1 MQRRRVPDPKFA
13 VQGNTKGVTV
23 RFVLAIIC
31 FVIALGTLG
40 TGIAQRTF
48 LAGPSHITL
57 STVSKSSA
65 PVVVID
71 GAALNSYKHTQNVKL
86 AGSSSA
92 FAAYGRTSDV
102 LAWVGNSSYNE
113 ISLNKVTGKL
123 QSKLHT
129 GKSSTVP
136 NPAGSD
142 LWLQQFEFD
151 QARNFDI
158 KVPVDMSVIAVSDGK
173 MPAPSD
179 ISLVWPRDNSTPW
192 SGPLILTG
200 GVALLVGLI
209 LLLLA
214 FYHLR
219 RTRGPRRSQPRMP
232 RLPRQ
237 PRLRPQ
243 RKEIASTKGRR
254 SIRNFAALGTTLGV
268 TALLL
273 AGCTAVPAPTIATS
287 TPTPAAGGLAAVTK
301 TPAVTTV
308 QLQDIMQSVSA
319 TVKNADSKFNP
330 KVLKTRMAGPALAD
344 RLANYTIR
352 KANPALPAS
361 IPIPAGQ
368 IKVNLPQASNTWPRT
383 VFTVLVSK
391 STATKTTKA
400 STTYTALMLIQDT
413 PRDNYK
419 INYAMTLEPNVTFA
433 VAPATVGT
441 ARLNPDTGLFKMQP
455 AALAVAYGDIL
466 DKDTDASD
474 YDLFQAQGDT
484 FRTQVGA
491 ASKKAAIAALP
502 ATASLRYTNS
512 SGTGQVVVLATTDQ
526 GAIVAVDLNETET
539 VKPVQAGAAVSAP
552 GEIQALSGK
561 ATSTTGLVA
570 VYGDQLLFYVP
581 SASKSSKIVLL
592 GYGQGLIS
600 AKEL

>member
-1 MQRRRVPDPKFA
+1 VPDPEFT
-13 VQGNTKGVTV
+13 VQGDTKGVIV

-31 FVIALGTLG
+31 FIIAFGTLG

-48 LAGPSHITL
+48 FAPPSEVTL
-57 STVSKSSA
+57 HTVSRAPA

-71 GAALNSYKHTQNVKL
+71 GSALNSYKQTQNVKL
-86 AGSSSA
+86 SGSA
-92 FAAYGRTSDV
+92 TTFAAYGRTSDV
-102 LAWVGNSSYNE
+102 LAWVGNATYNE
-113 ISLNKVTGKL
+113 VTLNKSTDEL
-123 QSKLHT
+123 QSKLHV
-129 GKSSTVP
+129 GKTDTVP

-142 LWLQQFEFD
+142 LWLQQFAFD
-151 QARNFDI
+151 QGKNFSI
-158 KVPVDMSVIAVSDGK
+158 KIPADMSVIAVSNGK
-173 MPAPSD
+173 LPAPSD
-179 ISLVWPRDNSTPW
+179 ISVTWPLDDSNPW
-192 SGPLILTG
+192 AGPLILTG
-200 GVALLVGLI
+200 AIALLAGLI
-209 LLLLA
+209 LLLVA

-232 RLPRQ
+232 KLPRQ

-243 RKEIASTKGRR
+243 RKAITASKGRR
-254 SIRNFAALGTTLGV
+254 SIRNFAVLVPTLGV
-268 TALLL
+268 SVLLL
-273 AGCTAVPAPTIATS
+273 AGCTVAPAPTIATPTS
-287 TPTPAAGGLAAVTK
+287 TPAALAAATK

-308 QLQDIMQSVSA
+308 QLEQIMASTAA
-319 TVKNADSKFNP
+319 TVKNADAKFND
-330 KVLKTRMAGPALAD
+330 KLIKTRMAGPALAD

-352 KANPALPAS
+352 KANPQLPAS
-361 IPIPAGQ
+361 IAIPSGQ
-368 IKVNLPQASNTWPRT
+368 ITVNLPQASNTWPRT

-391 STATKTTKA
+391 AAATKTTKA
-400 STTYTALMLIQDT
+400 STTYTALMLIQDN
-413 PRDNYK
+413 PRANYK
-419 INYAMTLEPNVTFA
+419 VNYAMTLEPNIKFA
-433 VAPATVGT
+433 VAPSKVGT

-466 DKDTDASD
+466 DKDKDASS
-474 YDLFQAQGDT
+474 YDLFESKGDT

-491 ASKKAAIAALP
+491 ASKKAQIAALP
-502 ATASLRYTNS
+502 ATASLTYSNS
-512 SGTGQVVVLATTDQ
+512 SGSGQVVVLATTDS

-552 GEIQALSGK
+552 GQIQALSGK

-581 SASKSSKIVLL
+581 SASKTSKIVLL